1 MGFMNW
7 NWRKIRKN
15 LIRKGRT
22 ERAVDKAIED
32 IQLSGDPEYCRYQI
46 RTAAEYR
53 ALNNPKSNEI
63 ILERWNSGEI
73 KWRYFGISYELNV
86 EFDRFHEAQTRD
98 MFCLEV
104 QEEKTYMFYDGRGNQ
119 LFTYRYGDDAVFPDE
134 LGDTG
139 VKYMLDRPDDG
150 VYWWIYRGKRYS
162 MDLSGDRYAGICGAD
177 GQYVVTAPVYS
188 RDHTFYSP
196 AGVLECEIRN
206 KNLLYL
212 HTKLIPFENEI
223 RILKYMPIHKLF
235 IVGSGRDYIKDLV
248 LYDTSGEY
256 HSTIKVPPNVFAVYS
271 IENAVGSEIIRIG
284 YYTEKPGGIPDYS
297 KNTLDYACENQAALS
312 LDWFELNI
320 HDGRPV
326 LSLDPYANDEY
337 YYGYYRD

>member
-104 QEEKTYMFYDGRGNQ
+104 QEEKIYMFYDGRGKQ

-256 HSTIKVPPNVFAVYS
+256 HSTIKVPPNVFAVYG

-297 KNTLDYACENQAALS
+297 KNTLDYACENQATLS

>member
-162 MDLSGDRYAGICGAD
+162 MDLSGARYAGICGAD

-212 HTKLIPFENEI
+212 HSKLIPFENEI

-256 HSTIKVPPNVFAVYS
+256 HSTIKVPPNVFAVYG

>member
-1 MGFMNW
+1 MAFKNW

-15 LIRKGRT
+15 LIKKGRT

-32 IQLSGDPEYCRYQI
+32 IRLSSDLEYCQYQI

-53 ALNNPKSNEI
+53 ALNNPKRNEI

-73 KWRYFGISYELNV
+73 RWRYLGNSYELNV

-104 QEEKTYMFYDGRGNQ
+104 QEEKIYMFYDGMGNQ
-119 LFTYRYGDDAVFPDE
+119 LFTYKYGDEAVFPDE

-139 VKYMLDRPDDG
+139 VKYMLDRSEDG
-150 VYWWIYRGKRYS
+150 VYWWIYRGKKYS
-162 MDLSGDRYAGICGAD
+162 MDLSESRYASICGAD

-188 RDHTFYSP
+188 RDYTLFSP
-196 AGVLECEIRN
+196 TGILECEIRD
-206 KNLLYL
+206 KNRLYL
-212 HTKLIPFENEI
+212 HSMIIPFENEI

-235 IVGSGRDYIKDLV
+235 IVGSGSGFIKDLV

-256 HSTIKVPPNVFAVYS
+256 NSTIKVPSNVFAVYS

-284 YYTEKPGGIPDYS
+284 YYTENPRAIPDYS
-297 KNTLDYACENQAALS
+297 KNTLDYACENQSTLS
-312 LDWFELNI
+312 LEWFELNI
-320 HDGRPV
+320 YDGRPV
-326 LSLDPYANDEY
+326 LSLNPYANDEY
-337 YYGYYRD
+337 YYGYYRS

>member
-188 RDHTFYSP
+188 RDQTFYSP

-212 HTKLIPFENEI
+212 HSKLIPFENEI

-256 HSTIKVPPNVFAVYS
+256 HSTIKVPPNVFAVYG